1 MTVPKHIR
9 ADDAHVGQTVNTH
22 GRLSHPHRPWTAH
35 SPVNPVDSARQS
47 NRATRVLLLVAF
59 TCVALIAG
67 LSYPL
72 LTRGPEL
79 LDAHFE
85 QPWFL
90 LGLVLVPIVFWRGT
104 YGEDRRTARLRL
116 GTIAP
121 LVLAPKGLRVW
132 LRDVPGVLR
141 AVALGLLVTAL
152 SRPLNSI
159 VPVESSD
166 EGIDIVLVL
175 DLSGSMQAVVDDL
188 PSDLA
193 RLAPRKSA
201 QAAPTRLDAAKAV
214 MRDFVSRRKT
224 DRIGV
229 VAFGTAAYV
238 VSPPTLDYHLLD
250 SLISK
255 MELEMIDGSGTA
267 IGDAVGVAVARLRRS
282 EAESKAIILLTDGDN
297 NAGNLDPSY
306 AAHLANVVNA
316 KVYPIQ
322 IGSGDIAQV
331 QAGVD
336 LFGRPRYRQH
346 KFPVNPQLLK
356 SIADKTSGTTYIAT
370 DAEALRSSF
379 HSVLDELEKTKFEAA
394 SATFEDLYRFLLLP
408 GGLMLALDVLLRALV
423 LRRFP

>member
-1 MTVPKHIR
+1 MKTPDFR
-9 ADDAHVGQTVNTH
+9 S
-22 GRLSHPHRPWTAH
+22 GRRNGPERTTALKHRPWTNKSAIDG
-35 SPVNPVDSARQS
+35 VESARQS
-47 NRATRVLLLVAF
+47 NRATRAVLLGVF
-59 TCVALIAG
+59 TCVALGAG
-67 LSYPL
+67 LVYPAF
-72 LTRGPEL
+72 TRGPEL
-79 LDAHFE
+79 LNAHFE

-90 LGLVLVPIVFWRGT
+90 IGLVLVPVVFWRGT

-116 GTIAP
+116 GTVAP
-121 LVLAPKGLRVW
+121 LVIAPKGLRVW
-132 LRDVPGVLR
+132 LRDLPGVLR
-141 AVALGLLVTAL
+141 AVALGLLVVAL
-152 SRPLNSI
+152 ARPLNSI
-159 VPVESSD
+159 VPVETSD

-188 PSDLA
+188 PPDLA

-201 QAAPTRLDAAKAV
+201 QTAPTRLDAAKAV

-250 SLISK
+250 TLISR
-255 MELEMIDGSGTA
+255 MDLEMIDGSGTA
-267 IGDAVGVAVARLRRS
+267 IGDALGVAVARLRRS

-297 NAGNLDPSY
+297 NSGNLDPSY
-306 AAHLANVVNA
+306 AAHLANVVGA
-316 KVYPIQ
+316 KVYTIQ

-346 KFPVNPQLLK
+346 KFPVNPQLLAD
-356 SIADKTSGTTYIAT
+356 IATKTNGATYIAT
-370 DAEALRSSF
+370 DAEALRNSF
-379 HSVLDELEKTKFEAA
+379 HSVLDDLEKTKFAAA

>member
-1 MTVPKHIR
+1 MKRDVEPPLPARSLSAIKRAGPK
-9 ADDAHVGQTVNTH
+9 
-22 GRLSHPHRPWTAH
+22 PWTAR
-35 SPVNPVDSARQS
+35 SLLDPIESARS
-47 NRATRVLLLVAF
+47 NNRAARVSVIIVTTLLAVA
-59 TCVALIAG
+59 AGIA
-67 LSYPL
+67 YPAWV
-72 LTRGPEL
+72 RGPEL
-79 LDAHFE
+79 ASAHFE

-90 LGLVLVPIVFWRGT
+90 WGLVLVPFVFWRGT
-104 YGEDRRTARLRL
+104 YGEDKRTARLRL

-121 LVLAPKGLRVW
+121 LQLAPKGIRVW
-132 LRDVPGVLR
+132 LRDVPGIVR
-141 AVALGLLVTAL
+141 AVGLALLVVAL

-159 VPVESSD
+159 VPVESAD

-188 PSDLA
+188 PADLA

-250 SLISK
+250 SLIAK

-267 IGDAVGVAVARLRRS
+267 IGDALGVAVARLRRS
-282 EAESKAIILLTDGDN
+282 DAESKAIILLTDGDN
-297 NAGNLDPSY
+297 NAGNLDPAY
-306 AAHLANVVNA
+306 AAHLANVIGA

-346 KFPVNPQLLK
+346 KFPVNPQLLE
-356 SIADKTSGTTYIAT
+356 SIAKKTSGHPYIAT

-408 GGLMLALDVLLRALV
+408 GVLLLALDVVLRSLI

>member
-1 MTVPKHIR
+1 MKNDVKAPTDGAQGPLGAARRAGPK
-9 ADDAHVGQTVNTH
+9 
-22 GRLSHPHRPWTAH
+22 PWTAK
-35 SPVNPVDSARQS
+35 SAIDVGESARSS
-47 NRATRVLLLVAF
+47 NRAARALIVVGTTLVAI
-59 TCVALIAG
+59 ALG
-67 LSYPL
+67 LAYPAFV
-72 LTRGPEL
+72 RGPEL
-79 LDAHFE
+79 LNAHLE

-90 LGLVLVPIVFWRGT
+90 LGLLLVPVVFWRGT
-104 YGEDRRTARLRL
+104 YGEDKRTARLRL
-116 GTIAP
+116 GTIAA
-121 LVLAPKGLRVW
+121 LQLAPKGIRVW
-132 LRDVPGVLR
+132 LRDAPGVLR
-141 AVALGLLVTAL
+141 AVALGLLVVAL
-152 SRPLNSI
+152 ARPLNSI
-159 VPVESSD
+159 VPVESAD

-188 PSDLA
+188 PADLA

-214 MRDFVSRRKT
+214 MRDFIARRKT

-250 SLISK
+250 SLIAK

-267 IGDAVGVAVARLRRS
+267 IGDALGVAVARLRRS
-282 EAESKAIILLTDGDN
+282 DAESKAIILLTDGDN
-297 NAGNLDPSY
+297 NAGNLDPAY
-306 AAHLANVVNA
+306 AAHLANVIGA

-322 IGSGDIAQV
+322 IGAGDIAQV

-356 SIADKTSGTTYIAT
+356 SIAEKTSGQPYIAT

-379 HSVLDELEKTKFEAA
+379 HSVLDELEKTKFEAS

-408 GGLMLALDVLLRALV
+408 GVLLLALDVVLRALV

>member
-1 MTVPKHIR
+1 VKSDVTPRRAGSLGSPGAQKGSNPK
-9 ADDAHVGQTVNTH
+9 
-22 GRLSHPHRPWTAH
+22 PWTTH
-35 SPVNPVDSARQS
+35 SAVDAVESARS
-47 NRATRVLLLVAF
+47 GNRAARALIVIGSTLVAI
-59 TCVALIAG
+59 ALG
-67 LSYPL
+67 LAYPL
-72 LTRGPEL
+72 FERGPEL
-79 LDAHFE
+79 LNAHLE

-90 LGLVLVPIVFWRGT
+90 LGLALVPAVFWRGT
-104 YGEDRRTARLRL
+104 YGEDKRTARLRL
-116 GTIAP
+116 GSIAA
-121 LVLAPKGLRVW
+121 LQFAPKGIRVW

-141 AVALGLLVTAL
+141 AVGLALLVVAL

-159 VPVESSD
+159 VPVESAD

-188 PSDLA
+188 PADLA

-214 MRDFVSRRKT
+214 MRDFISRRKT

-250 SLISK
+250 SLIAK

-267 IGDAVGVAVARLRRS
+267 IGDALGVAVARLRRS
-282 EAESKAIILLTDGDN
+282 DAESKAIILLTDGDN
-297 NAGNLDPSY
+297 NAGNLDPAY
-306 AAHLANVVNA
+306 AAHLANVIGA

-331 QAGVD
+331 QSGVD

-356 SIADKTSGTTYIAT
+356 SIAEKTSGLPFIAT

-408 GGLMLALDVLLRALV
+408 GVLLLGLDVVLRALV